1 MVDTHYD
8 LLSIAYVCYLK
19 NDFTKIE
26 KFASEIKNSG
36 VKSIFANLYFESID
50 EMKEELHPN
59 YYNENVSVLEMFK
72 IGKLIIERYLP
83 DIDFVY
89 SIEGCDYIKT
99 SELKSFYDE
108 GLRSIILVWNTENIY
123 GSGNRTNKG
132 LTKEGIEFLN
142 EAINLGIGIDL
153 SHANEPTFYG
163 MIDVIKDNINN
174 GKKVLC
180 YASHSNSRRLT
191 DKKRNLT
198 DEQLYAI
205 KEVNGYV
212 GVLSNAYFVSC
223 GTTGTKKQQSREYL
237 EHIIHI
243 SNIIGKD
250 KVMLS
255 TDDMRF
261 VSDVDP
267 DYGLAPIYN
276 YLTIKEDIEKELL
289 TYFNE
294 EDTNNILFNNAYDN
308 IVSIL
313 INNTEKKKLVFN

>member
-1 MVDTHYD
+1 MVDAHYD

-19 NDFTKIE
+19 HDYTKIE
-26 KFASEIKNSG
+26 KYTSEIKNSG
-36 VKSIFANLYFESID
+36 VKSIFANLYFESAE

-59 YYNENVSVLEMFK
+59 YYNENVSVIKMFK
-72 IGKLIIERYLP
+72 ISKMILEKYLP
-83 DIDFVY
+83 NIDFVY
-89 SIEGCDYIKT
+89 SIEGCDYIKK
-99 SELKSFYDE
+99 SELKELYDE

-123 GSGNRTNKG
+123 GSGNRTGKG
-132 LTKEGIEFLN
+132 LTKKGIDFLN
-142 EAINLGIGIDL
+142 EAIDLGIGIDL

-163 MIDVIKDNINN
+163 MIDVIKENISK
-174 GKKVLC
+174 GKNVLC

-212 GVLSNAYFVSC
+212 GVLSNAHFVSC
-223 GTTGTKKQQSREYL
+223 GTTGTKEQQSREYL

-243 SNIIGKD
+243 SSIICKD

-267 DYGLAPIYN
+267 DYGIAPIYN

-289 TYFNE
+289 TYFNS
-294 EDTNNILFNNAYDN
+294 EDTNNILFNNAYNN

-313 INNTEKKKLVFN
+313 NNVEKKKLVFS